1 MYFLKVKGS
10 GCWVKKTQNVIYK
23 KTEDFNL
30 VNYSLYS
37 GQQISKEIHM
47 MDCNNINIL
56 LLEDPPG
63 DISNL
68 ITELLNKEKSA
79 TFILKCVNN
88 FDEIVKVIG
97 EEEISLIF
105 LDIPLSS
112 SLIHDIFNLLY
123 NEAFEIPVII
133 LSDIYDEDI
142 ATLALSK
149 GIQDYLIK
157 QELNY
162 RILSRSMRYALERNK
177 IRIQLRDTVE
187 ELNKAIE
194 NIKTLSGLLPM
205 CAHCKKIRDDE
216 GYWQHV
222 EKYLSERADV
232 EFSHGICPT
241 CMKMLY
247 PEFSDTIIKGRK

>member
-1 MYFLKVKGS
+1 
-10 GCWVKKTQNVIYK
+10 
-23 KTEDFNL
+23 
-30 VNYSLYS
+30 
-37 GQQISKEIHM
+37 M

-88 FDEIVKVIG
+88 FDEIVKVIS

-133 LSDIYDEDI
+133 FSDIYDEDI

-222 EKYLSERADV
+222 EKYLSERSDV

-241 CMKMLY
+241 CMKILY
-247 PEFSDTIIKGRK
+247 PEFSDTIIKERK